1 MGNAS
6 VTAERKNPHTKQVVE
21 TKLLKEEVI
30 DPVKWIYTPGDGPH
44 SAVAMTVGTQRN
56 FGEFS
61 VKAAVQLECDQNFNS
76 MDKAAEI
83 AFTKALE
90 FINSG
95 MQIAIQ
101 QGMVQ
106 G

>member
-1 MGNAS
+1 MGRAE
-6 VTAERKNPHTKQVVE
+6 VTAQRRNPE
-21 TKLLKEEVI
+21 TKEIIETKTLKAEAI
-30 DPVKWIYTPGDGPH
+30 DPVRSIFTPGDGPH
-44 SAVAMTVGTQRN
+44 CALAMTVGTQRN

-61 VKAAVQLECDQNFNS
+61 IKAAVQLECDQTTDM
-76 MDKAAEI
+76 MDKAAEL
-83 AFTKALE
+83 AFIKALE
-90 FINSG
+90 YINGG

>member
-1 MGNAS
+1 
-6 VTAERKNPHTKQVVE
+6 
-21 TKLLKEEVI
+21 
-30 DPVKWIYTPGDGPH
+30 
-44 SAVAMTVGTQRN
+44 
-56 FGEFS
+56 
-61 VKAAVQLECDQNFNS
+61 

>member
-1 MGNAS
+1 
-6 VTAERKNPHTKQVVE
+6 VTAERRDPNTKAVVQ
-21 TKLLKEEVI
+21 TKTLKEEAI
-30 DPVKWIYTPGDGPH
+30 DPVKWIYTPGEGPH
-44 SAVAMTVGTQRN
+44 AAVAMTVGTQRN

-61 VKAAVQLECDQNFNS
+61 IKAVVQLECDQNSNS

>member
-6 VTAERKNPHTKQVVE
+6 VTAERRNPQTKQLVD

-44 SAVAMTVGTQRN
+44 STVGIAVGTQRN

-61 VKAAVQLECDQNFNS
+61 IKAAVHLECDQNFNS

-90 FINSG
+90 YVNSG
-95 MQIAIQ
+95 MQIAVQ